1 MRRSCRLS
9 KGQWFIISAVVM
21 SGVFL
26 VISSMLKVSFGVDA
40 SEVGRRNEG
49 FYFNNIREQ
58 ISNIESKCL
67 AGGDMSRDM
76 KEFAEFSR
84 RSMESRG
91 YLFFMN
97 YTINGCSAESV
108 GLMVASEKGFFYQN
122 LDPNEIVPGI
132 I

>member
-1 MRRSCRLS
+1 MPRSSQLS

-26 VISSMLKVSFGVDA
+26 VISSMLKVSFGVDP
-40 SEVGRRNEG
+40 SDVGRRDEG
-49 FYFNNIREQ
+49 FYFNNIKEQ

-67 AGGDMSRDM
+67 SGGDMPRDM

-91 YLFFMN
+91 YFFFMN

-122 LDPNEIVPGI
+122 LDPNEVVPGI